1 MALALNKQTVNFV
14 LDQGATFEKTI
25 TAKNTAGGNVTI
37 STGTTE
43 AKLRQSIYSGNN
55 IHDFSTSISGSNVTI
70 SMSATNTANIAAD
83 RRYVY
88 DIEFT
93 QSDDTTIER
102 LAEGIV
108 TISPQSTT
116 GTIVVDT
123 EEEASINVTST
134 GVISSFRNASL
145 FGSTNWGSFVRN
157 DGNRDRLVTYK
168 GASGATEWG
177 DSGEDRWWQM
187 EGPHHEDIEEMKG
200 VVVAEGEYSGNDA
213 WDQALLRLVQYPNTF
228 NSNTST
234 WSTGSYAALSDGEA
248 RSGDP
253 FTVCSVFSSPFNPST
268 DADIDI
274 DGQGTVWA
282 AAPYHSSRSRGG
294 GWRLQQ
300 IHGKLKFQIGH
311 FNRNQD
317 NYNRVDG
324 YLKPEFG
331 VSANVYFETHN
342 PDCYQDPFEIGNQRT
357 NIHQTMNPNGVDGDV
372 RMWYH
377 ITCVY
382 NGGRVGYWK
391 PSTRSESEEELIQN
405 IKDSFKF
412 YQTNLLTGK
421 VHEIKW
427 YHIQASNKHDY
438 LGFIQGVGYRGDR
451 QEVGSTG
458 TFFGAFCD
466 GSQNAFVFKSNW
478 GGTWV
483 TNTALSHS
491 DLQGDTSETK
501 ASQPF
506 RVNGFS
512 MDPLGWATKYNKDA
526 TNTWIW
532 SPSHHPDRTLD
543 VDKDE
548 YPNITSGASTS
559 NDLRALGD
567 MDEADHFF
575 SPSDNNFWANNYSSD
590 S

>member
-1 MALALNKQTVNFV
+1 
-14 LDQGATFEKTI
+14 
-25 TAKNTAGGNVTI
+25 
-37 STGTTE
+37 
-43 AKLRQSIYSGNN
+43 
-55 IHDFSTSISGSNVTI
+55 
-70 SMSATNTANIAAD
+70 MSATNTADVSAD

-88 DIEFT
+88 DVEYT
-93 QSDDTTIER
+93 QSDDTAIER

-157 DGNRDRLVTYK
+157 DGNRDRLVTHK

-200 VVVAEGEYSGNDA
+200 VVVAEGEYSGADA

-253 FTVCSVFSSPFNPST
+253 FTVCTVFSSPFNPST

-324 YLKPEFG
+324 YLKIAFG
-331 VSANVYFETHN
+331 RSANTDVQSGT
-342 PDCYQDPFEIGNQRT
+342 PSGCYQDPHTDPSGT
-357 NIHQTMNPNGVDGDV
+357 STTVYQTMNPNEVDGDV
-372 RMWYH
+372 RMWYQ

-382 NGGRVGYWK
+382 NGGPVGYWK
-391 PSTRSESEEELIQN
+391 PDTRSETEAELIQN

-412 YQTNLLTGK
+412 YQTNLRTGK
-421 VHEIKW
+421 VVEIEW
-427 YHIQASNKHDY
+427 HHIQASNQTDY
-438 LGFIQGVGYRGDR
+438 LGFVQGVGYRGDR

-458 TFFGAFCD
+458 TFFGAMCD
-466 GSQNAFVFKSNW
+466 GAQNAFVFKSNW

-483 TNTALSHS
+483 TNQALGLN
-491 DLQGDTSETK
+491 DIQGNIDRLE
-501 ASQPF
+501 
-506 RVNGFS
+506 GFA
-512 MDPLGWATKYNKDA
+512 MDPLGWATKNNKDA
-526 TNTWIW
+526 TNSWIW